1 MIKKLL
7 FDADGTLWDFDA
19 SARLGFETIFARRGW
34 DYTPA
39 FFDGYTRINNGLWE
53 RYERGEM
60 SRDRVLVERFDLLFA
75 ELGIEASGAA
85 FEDEFRVELESN
97 PVWMDGA
104 EELLKVLRPDYEI
117 YVVTNGVAST
127 QRKRIAITG
136 LDRYVDE
143 FFISE
148 EIGAQKPQKAYF
160 DYCLSH
166 IGPCEKEKILL
177 VGGSDSYG
185 DVTPVAE
192 RNIYE
197 DPESA
202 QHVFL
207 SGIPIVMFGLNV
219 TRNLENRAL
228 LPLAYLF
235 KPQIFDTEECGVFV
249 ETKAAK
255 TRGMTVTDLYSD
267 KQFDKHY
274 VEMVK
279 GFDREKLGELLK
291 HA

>member
-19 SARLGFETIFARRGW
+19 SARLGFETIFARRVW

-75 ELGIEASGAA
+75 ELRIEASGAA

-104 EELLKVLRPDYEI
+104 EELLRELRPGYKI

-148 EIGAQKPQKAYF
+148 EIGAQKPQKAFF
-160 DYCLSH
+160 DHVLSR
-166 IGPCEKEKILL
+166 IGSCAADELMLIGDSLSADIL
-177 VGGSDSYG
+177 G
-185 DVTPVAE
+185 AN
-192 RNIYE
+192 R
-197 DPESA
+197 A
-202 QHVFL
+202 
-207 SGIPIVMFGLNV
+207 GIPSCWFNPSGAPLKGEARPDHIIRELK
-219 TRNLENRAL
+219 E
-228 LPLAYLF
+228 LPAIL
-235 KPQIFDTEECGVFV
+235 
-249 ETKAAK
+249 
-255 TRGMTVTDLYSD
+255 
-267 KQFDKHY
+267 H
-274 VEMVK
+274 
-279 GFDREKLGELLK
+279 
-291 HA
+291 

>member
-19 SARLGFETIFARRGW
+19 SARLGFETIFTRRGW

-104 EELLKVLRPDYEI
+104 EELLRELRPDYEI

-148 EIGAQKPQKAYF
+148 EIGAQKPQKAFF
-160 DYCLSH
+160 DHVLSR
-166 IGPCEKEKILL
+166 IGPCSADELMLIGDSLSADIL
-177 VGGSDSYG
+177 G
-185 DVTPVAE
+185 AN
-192 RNIYE
+192 R
-197 DPESA
+197 A
-202 QHVFL
+202 
-207 SGIPIVMFGLNV
+207 GIPSCWFNPSGAPLKGEARPDHIIRELK
-219 TRNLENRAL
+219 E
-228 LPLAYLF
+228 LPAIL
-235 KPQIFDTEECGVFV
+235 C
-249 ETKAAK
+249 
-255 TRGMTVTDLYSD
+255 
-267 KQFDKHY
+267 
-274 VEMVK
+274 
-279 GFDREKLGELLK
+279 
-291 HA
+291 